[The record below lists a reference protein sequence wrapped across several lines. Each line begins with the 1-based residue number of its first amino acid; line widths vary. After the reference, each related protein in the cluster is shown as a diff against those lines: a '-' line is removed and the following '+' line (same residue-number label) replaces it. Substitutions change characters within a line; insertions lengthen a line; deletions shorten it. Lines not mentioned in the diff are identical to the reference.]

1 MDRESRLNNERV
13 LQTWLERA
21 DGRLILV
28 NEGNELTTLDYLV
41 DGIVILKKN
50 QFNHINVREMNLTK
64 LGGIDIK
71 KNSFVYTLNNGIF
84 KTYEPIYQYDDI
96 LNQILNSPT
105 NKLFIQNKIIKID
118 SGHLSLNTDL
128 NGGFTK
134 KSIVLLEYD
143 PNLEMRYIILFLFN
157 FITNCISNSH
167 MLLLD
172 TKIAKDIPF
181 LLNLIRFNAVDSND
195 YDKFVKLIDLNLE
208 TNIENLNDN
217 LTTDLL
223 INPISTE
230 IKNIKTNS
238 MIFSI
243 LNFDRYKNIDVYKLI
258 NALKEKLDL
267 SFLLLQTG
275 NRSELSPRLF
285 DYKLTIKNFNDVICI
300 HLTYPYLRLYG
311 LEVLNI
317 EKSNFLIRL
326 DPLI

>member
-1 MDRESRLNNERV
+1 
-13 LQTWLERA
+13 
-21 DGRLILV
+21 
-28 NEGNELTTLDYLV
+28 
-41 DGIVILKKN
+41 
-50 QFNHINVREMNLTK
+50 
-64 LGGIDIK
+64 
-71 KNSFVYTLNNGIF
+71 
-84 KTYEPIYQYDDI
+84 
-96 LNQILNSPT
+96 
-105 NKLFIQNKIIKID
+105 
-118 SGHLSLNTDL
+118 
-128 NGGFTK
+128 
-134 KSIVLLEYD
+134 
-143 PNLEMRYIILFLFN
+143 
-157 FITNCISNSH
+157 

-275 NRSELSPRLF
+275 IRSELSPGLF

-311 LEVLNI
+311 LEVVNI
-317 EKSNFLIRL
+317 EKSNFSIRL